1 MDPRHFWRFWSPLG
15 DKTYSKLNHLVL
27 GSYVNRIEVVIV
39 VIHLWV
45 KTRTLDPFVG
55 LAQTRVQGGAN
66 TPKVANRGGGPLPVA
81 KISQN

>member
-1 MDPRHFWRFWSPLG
+1 MAVFWSPLG

-66 TPKVANRGGGPLPVA
+66 TPKVANRGGGPLA

>member
-27 GSYVNRIEVVIV
+27 CSNSNRIEVVIV
-39 VIHLWV
+39 VIHLWAT
-45 KTRTLDPFVG
+45 TRTLDPFVG

-66 TPKVANRGGGPLPVA
+66 TPKHAKSGGGPLA